1 MKKKIIVNNNGL
13 LEINLK
19 NLEHNY
25 KILKKTSSS
34 TTVAAVLK
42 SDCYGLGSERI
53 LKKLIELGCD
63 HFFLTSLEESIFI
76 RQKTKNT
83 KVILLNGVINLT
95 KRDFY
100 KILNFKIIPV
110 INSFDELKKFNSF
123 LKKTNSSHPLIFHFD
138 TGINRLGISEH
149 DQRKIFDYCK
159 INKFEIYLI
168 MSHLAS
174 ADEPNSQLNRIQQE
188 RFNKISKSF
197 KNFRLSLANSHAAI
211 NFKYSMYDITRS
223 GGALFG
229 TIKNKNLK
237 NIINFKSRILQIKE
251 INSNHE
257 FFGYNATFQSK
268 QKRRIAILGCGYAD
282 GYPRILSNRSFAF
295 FKKKLPILGSI
306 SMDYM
311 TVEITDLKKSEINV
325 GDFVELI
332 GENISINEI
341 AEKSNT
347 IPYEILNNIGFRA
360 KKIYID

>member
-1 MKKKIIVNNNGL
+1 M
-13 LEINLK
+13 K

-25 KILKKTSSS
+25 KILKGTSSPS
-34 TTVAAVLK
+34 NLAAVLK

-53 LKKLIELGCD
+53 LKKLVELGCD

-76 RQKTKNT
+76 RQKSKNT
-83 KVILLNGVINLT
+83 KIILLNGIINLT
-95 KRDFY
+95 KNDFY

-123 LKKTNSSHPLIFHFD
+123 LKETNSSHPLIFHFD
-138 TGINRLGISEH
+138 TGINRLGISEC
-149 DQRKIFDYCK
+149 DQRKIIDYCK
-159 INKFEIYLI
+159 TNKFEIYMI

-174 ADEPNSQLNRIQQE
+174 ADQPTSQ
-188 RFNKISKSF
+188 FNKIQREKF
-197 KNFRLSLANSHAAI
+197 KKITKNFENFRLSLANSHATI
-211 NFKYSMYDITRS
+211 NFKDCKYDITRS

-229 TIKNKNLK
+229 TIVNKNLK

-268 QKRRIAILGCGYAD
+268 QKKRIAILGCGYAD
-282 GYPRILSNRSFAF
+282 GYPRVLSNKSFAF

-311 TVEITDLKKSEINV
+311 TVDVTDLNRMEINV
-325 GDFVELI
+325 GDFIELI
-332 GENISINEI
+332 GDNISINEI

-360 KKIYID
+360 KKFILTKS